1 MIFRHQMGQQALFDI
16 VKHNPTHIG
25 QVESVSGNSV
35 TIKMASSY
43 PSNMPIIDGTV
54 YRIGQIGSFL
64 KIPLGYA
71 NLYGLITQAGVLA
84 MPESLLLAY
93 QENPSIADGHRWLRM
108 ILVGEQV
115 GSSFERGVLQ
125 SPTSG
130 DQVHLVTNED
140 LRIVYGGYDA
150 KSSIVI
156 GNQSASEGLAAQLD
170 MDKLIS
176 RHSAILGATGS
187 GKSNAVSIVV
197 KAIAE
202 KPFPSARVLMIDPH
216 GEYAS
221 SLSGKCR
228 VFRVGANVEASE
240 QELCVPFWA
249 LPFKELMA
257 IFPGKLSDQNED
269 YIRAKVLELKR
280 ISALAIGNL
289 REEAITADSPIPFS
303 INQLWFD
310 LDNFERITFK
320 ADRTTPEELILQG
333 EPTTLRS
340 NQYPTAGLGSSA
352 PFLNN
357 KAKGILGF
365 LDGMRSRLLDQS
377 YNFLFRPNGYSPS
390 LIGASVND
398 LPQLFSTWFGHGYP
412 ISILDLSAIPSNIMQ
427 TISGCILKITY
438 DALYWGQNTLVGGK
452 KQPLLLVLDEAHAY
466 LKSGEDSISS
476 RTVQAISKE
485 GRKYGVGL
493 LLVTQRPSE
502 LDETVLSQC
511 GSIIALRMTNS
522 RDKGHVSSAMQDEL
536 REMAD
541 VLSSLRTGEAIIS
554 GEAVRIPSR
563 VKFFQADNAYK
574 SSDPIASKLWTNPR
588 PNAENYEVS
597 VRNWRNQSF
606 N

>member
-1 MIFRHQMGQQALFDI
+1 M
-16 VKHNPTHIG
+16 KHNPTHIG
-25 QVESVSGNSV
+25 QVESVSGNTV
-35 TIKMASSY
+35 TIKMESNY
-43 PSNMPIIDGTV
+43 PSNMPIVNGTV

-71 NLYGLITQAGVLA
+71 NLYGLVTQAGVLA
-84 MPESLLLAY
+84 MPESLLMAY
-93 QENPSIADGHRWLRM
+93 KEDPSIADGHRWLRM
-108 ILVGEQV
+108 VLVGEQV

-140 LRIVYGGYDA
+140 LRVVYGGYDA
-150 KSSIVI
+150 ESSIVI

-176 RHSAILGATGS
+176 RHCAILGATGS

-202 KPFPSARVLMIDPH
+202 KPFRSPRVLMIDPH

-221 SLSGKCR
+221 SLAGKCR
-228 VFRVGANVEASE
+228 VFRVGANVAGGEG
-240 QELCVPFWA
+240 ELCVPFWA

-257 IFPGKLSDQNED
+257 IFPGRLSDQNED
-269 YIRAKVLELKR
+269 YIRGKVLDLKR
-280 ISALAIGNL
+280 VSAAALGGL
-289 REEAITADSPIPFS
+289 RAEAITADSPIPFS

-310 LDNFERITFK
+310 LDNFERTTFK
-320 ADRTTPEELILQG
+320 ADRVTPETLIAAG
-333 EPTTLRS
+333 DPATLTS
-340 NQYPTAGLGSSA
+340 NQYPTAGLGMSA
-352 PFLNN
+352 PFVNT
-357 KAKGILGF
+357 KAKGIFGF

-377 YNFLFRPNGYSPS
+377 YNFLFRPIGYSPA
-390 LIGASVND
+390 LNGTTTND
-398 LPQLFSTWFGHGYP
+398 LPRLFSTWFGHGLP
-412 ISILDLSAIPSNIMQ
+412 LVILDLSAIPSEIMQ
-427 TISGCILKITY
+427 TISGCILKIIY

-452 KQPLLLVLDEAHAY
+452 KQPLLVVLDEAHAY
-466 LKSGEDSISS
+466 LKAGEDSISS
-476 RTVQAISKE
+476 RTVQAIAKE
-485 GRKYGVGL
+485 GRKYGVGM

-511 GSIIALRMTNS
+511 GSIVALRMTNT
-522 RDKGHVSSAMQDEL
+522 RDKGHVSAAMQDEL

-541 VLSSLRTGEAIIS
+541 VLSSLRTGEAIVS

-563 VKFFQADNAYK
+563 VKFFQADNAVK
-574 SSDPIASKLWTNPR
+574 SSDPIASKLWANAR
-588 PNAENYEVS
+588 PDVSEYETS
-597 VRNWRNQSF
+597 VRNWRNQTF

>member
-1 MIFRHQMGQQALFDI
+1 M
-16 VKHNPTHIG
+16 KHNPTHIG
-25 QVESVSGNSV
+25 HVESVSGNSV

-71 NLYGLITQAGVLA
+71 NLYGLVTQAGVIA
-84 MPESLLLAY
+84 MPDALLMAY
-93 QENPSIADGHRWLRM
+93 KENPSIVDGHRWLQM

-115 GSSFERGVLQ
+115 GSNFERGVLQ

-130 DQVHLVTNED
+130 DQVHLVTNDD
-140 LRIVYGGYDA
+140 LRIVYGGYNTQ
-150 KSSIVI
+150 SSIVI
-156 GNQSASEGLAAQLD
+156 GNQSASEGLEAQLD
-170 MDKLIS
+170 LDKLVS
-176 RHSAILGATGS
+176 RHCAILGSTGS
-187 GKSNAVSIVV
+187 GKSNAVSIVM

-202 KPFPSARVLMIDPH
+202 KPLPSARVLMIDPH

-221 SLSGKCR
+221 SLRGKCN
-228 VFRVGANVEASE
+228 VFRIGANAVDNEE
-240 QELCVPFWA
+240 ELCVPFWA
-249 LPFKELMA
+249 LPFKELIA

-269 YIRAKVLELKR
+269 YIRGKVLDLKR
-280 ISALAIGNL
+280 VSAIAIGGL
-289 REEAITADSPIPFS
+289 RAESITADSPIPFS
-303 INQLWFD
+303 IAQLWFD
-310 LDNFERITFK
+310 LDNFERTTFK
-320 ADRTTPEELILQG
+320 ADRITPEDLVTEG
-333 EPTTLRS
+333 DPATLTS
-340 NQYPTAGLGSSA
+340 NQYPIAGLGNSA
-352 PFLNN
+352 PFLNQ

-377 YNFLFRPNGYSPS
+377 YSFLFRPAGYAPDLNGLVP
-390 LIGASVND
+390 ND
-398 LPQLFSTWFGHGYP
+398 LPKLYSTWFGHGFP
-412 ISILDLSAIPSNIMQ
+412 ISILDLSAIPSEIMQ
-427 TISGCILKITY
+427 TIAGCILKITY
-438 DALYWGQNTLVGGK
+438 DALYWGQTTVVGGK
-452 KQPLLLVLDEAHAY
+452 LQPLLVVLDEAHAY
-466 LKSGEDSISS
+466 LKAGEESISS
-476 RTVQAISKE
+476 RTVQAIAKE

-522 RDKGHVSSAMQDEL
+522 RDKGHVVSAMQDEL

-541 VLSSLRTGEAIIS
+541 VLSGLRTGEAIVS

-563 VKFFQADNAYK
+563 IKFFQSNSSTK
-574 SSDPIASKLWTNPR
+574 SSDPIASKLWANPF
-588 PNAENYEVS
+588 PDVATYETS

>member
-1 MIFRHQMGQQALFDI
+1 M
-16 VKHNPTHIG
+16 KHNPTHIG

-35 TIKMASSY
+35 TIKMASNY
-43 PSNMPIIDGTV
+43 PSNMPIVDGTV

-93 QENPSIADGHRWLRM
+93 KDNPSIADGHRWLRM
-108 ILVGEQV
+108 ILVGEQI

-150 KSSIVI
+150 QSSIVI

-176 RHSAILGATGS
+176 RHCAILGATGS
-187 GKSNAVSIVV
+187 GKSNAVSILV
-197 KAIAE
+197 KAIAD

-221 SLSGKCR
+221 SLTGKCR
-228 VFRVGANVEASE
+228 VFRVGANAVAGEA
-240 QELCVPFWA
+240 ELCVPFWA

-269 YIRAKVLELKR
+269 YIRGKVLELKR
-280 ISALAIGNL
+280 LSAAAISGL

-320 ADRTTPEELILQG
+320 VDRITPEALIIQG
-333 EPTTLRS
+333 DPATLKS

-377 YNFLFRPNGYSPS
+377 YNFLFRPEGYAPS
-390 LIGASVND
+390 LQGKTPND
-398 LPQLFSTWFGHGYP
+398 LPHLFSIWFGHGSP
-412 ISILDLSAIPSNIMQ
+412 VSILDLSAIPAEIMQ
-427 TISGCILKITY
+427 AISGCILKIAF
-438 DALYWGQNTLVGGK
+438 DALYWGQSTLVGGK
-452 KQPLLLVLDEAHAY
+452 RQPLLVVLDEAHAY
-466 LKSGEDSISS
+466 LKAGEDSISS
-476 RTVQAISKE
+476 RTVQAIAKE

-493 LLVTQRPSE
+493 LLITQRPSE

-511 GSIIALRMTNS
+511 GSIIALRMTNT
-522 RDKGHVSSAMQDEL
+522 RDKGHVSAAMQDEL
-536 REMAD
+536 REMAE
-541 VLSSLRTGEAIIS
+541 VLSSLRTGEAIVS

-563 VKFFQADNAYK
+563 VKFFQADSAVK
-574 SSDPIASKLWTNPR
+574 SSDPIASKLWANPR
-588 PNAENYEVS
+588 PNVAEYEIS

-606 N
+606 H

>member
-1 MIFRHQMGQQALFDI
+1 M
-16 VKHNPTHIG
+16 KHNPTQIG

-71 NLYGLITQAGVLA
+71 NLYGLVTQAGVMA
-84 MPESLLLAY
+84 MPDALLMAY
-93 QENPSIADGHRWLRM
+93 KENPSIVDGHRWLQM

-115 GSSFERGVLQ
+115 GSNFERGVLQ

-130 DQVHLVTNED
+130 DQVHLVTNDD
-140 LRIVYGGYDA
+140 LRIVYGGYNTQ
-150 KSSIVI
+150 SSIVV
-156 GNQSASEGLAAQLD
+156 GNQSASEGLEAQLD
-170 MDKLIS
+170 LDKLVS
-176 RHSAILGATGS
+176 RHCAILGSTGS
-187 GKSNAVSIVV
+187 GKSNAVSIVM

-202 KPFPSARVLMIDPH
+202 KPLPSARVLMIDPH

-221 SLSGKCR
+221 SLRGKCQ
-228 VFRVGANVEASE
+228 VFRVGASAADGEK
-240 QELCVPFWA
+240 ELCVPFWA
-249 LPFKELMA
+249 LPFRELMA

-269 YIRAKVLELKR
+269 YIRGKVLSLKR
-280 ISALAIGNL
+280 ASAIGIGGL
-289 REEAITADSPIPFS
+289 RAESITADSPIPFS
-303 INQLWFD
+303 IAQLWFD

-320 ADRTTPEELILQG
+320 VDRITPE
-333 EPTTLRS
+333 TLEIVGNSATLTS
-340 NQYPTAGLGSSA
+340 NQYPIAGLGNAA
-352 PFLNN
+352 PFLNQ

-365 LDGMRSRLLDQS
+365 LDGMRSRILDQS
-377 YNFLFRPNGYSPS
+377 YSFLFRPIGYAPDSSGLVP
-390 LIGASVND
+390 ND
-398 LPQLFSTWFGHGYP
+398 LPLLYATWFGHGFP
-412 ISILDLSAIPSNIMQ
+412 ISILDLSAIPSEVMQ
-427 TISGCILKITY
+427 TIAGCILKITY
-438 DALYWGQNTLVGGK
+438 DALFWGQKTTVGGK
-452 KQPLLLVLDEAHAY
+452 LQPLLVVLDEAHTY
-466 LKSGEDSISS
+466 LKAGDESISS
-476 RTVQAISKE
+476 RTVQAIAKE

-522 RDKGHVSSAMQDEL
+522 RDKGHVVSAMQDEL

-541 VLSSLRTGEAIIS
+541 VLSGLRTGEAIVS

-563 VKFFQADNAYK
+563 IKFFQSNSSTK
-574 SSDPIASKLWTNPR
+574 SSDPVASKLWANPC
-588 PNAENYEVS
+588 PDVSTYETS

>member
-1 MIFRHQMGQQALFDI
+1 M
-16 VKHNPTHIG
+16 KHNPTHIG
-25 QVESVSGNSV
+25 EVESVSGNTV

-43 PSNMPIIDGTV
+43 PSNMPIVDGTV

-71 NLYGLITQAGVLA
+71 NLYGLITQAGMLA
-84 MPESLLLAY
+84 MPEPLLIAY
-93 QENPSIADGHRWLRM
+93 KENPSIVDGHRWLRM
-108 ILVGEQV
+108 ILVGEQI
-115 GSSFERGVLQ
+115 GASFERGVLQ

-150 KSSIVI
+150 QSSIVI
-156 GNQSASEGLAAQLD
+156 GNQSASEGLSAQLD

-176 RHSAILGATGS
+176 RHCAIIGSTGS

-197 KAIAE
+197 NAIAE
-202 KPFPSARVLMIDPH
+202 KPLPSNRILMIDPH

-228 VFRVGANVEASE
+228 VFRVEANAKLGEG
-240 QELCVPFWA
+240 ELCVPFWA

-269 YIRAKVLELKR
+269 YIRSRVLELKR
-280 ISALAIGNL
+280 VSATAIGDL

-303 INQLWFD
+303 INQLWFE
-310 LDNFERITFK
+310 LDNFERTTLK
-320 ADRTTPEELILQG
+320 ADRITPEELIVQG
-333 EPTTLRS
+333 DAETLRS
-340 NQYPTAGLGSSA
+340 NQYPPAGLGSSA
-352 PFLNN
+352 PFLNT

-365 LDGMRSRLLDQS
+365 LDGMRSRLLDQR
-377 YNFLFRPNGYSPS
+377 YNFLFRPSGYSPDIS
-390 LIGASVND
+390 GMTAND
-398 LPQLFSTWFGHGYP
+398 LPQLFSTWFSHGTP
-412 ISILDLSAIPSNIMQ
+412 ISILDLSTIPSNIMQ
-427 TISGCILKITY
+427 TIAGCILKITY

-452 KQPLLLVLDEAHAY
+452 KQPLLVVLDEAHAY

-476 RTVQAISKE
+476 RTVQVIAKE
-485 GRKYGVGL
+485 GRKYGVGM

-511 GSIIALRMTNS
+511 GSIIALRMTNT

-541 VLSSLRTGEAIIS
+541 VLSSLRTGEAIVS

-563 VKFFQADNAYK
+563 IKFFQADNAVK
-574 SSDPIASKLWTNPR
+574 SSDPIASKLWTNAR
-588 PNAENYEVS
+588 PNEEEYKIS
-597 VRNWRNQSF
+597 VRNWRNQTF

>member
-1 MIFRHQMGQQALFDI
+1 M
-16 VKHNPTHIG
+16 KHNPTHIG

-35 TIKMASSY
+35 TIKMASNY
-43 PSNMPIIDGTV
+43 PSNMPIVGGTV

-71 NLYGLITQAGVLA
+71 NLYGIITQAGVLA
-84 MPESLLLAY
+84 MPESLLMAY
-93 QENPSIADGHRWLRM
+93 KENPSIADGHRWLRM
-108 ILVGEQV
+108 ILVGEQI

-140 LRIVYGGYDA
+140 LRIVYGGYNA
-150 KSSIVI
+150 QSSIII
-156 GNQSASEGLAAQLD
+156 GNQSASEGLTAQLD
-170 MDKLIS
+170 MDRLIS
-176 RHSAILGATGS
+176 RHCAILGATGS

-221 SLSGKCR
+221 SLAGKCR
-228 VFRVGANVEASE
+228 VFRVGANAAGDEN
-240 QELCVPFWA
+240 ELCVPFWA

-269 YIRAKVLELKR
+269 YIRGKVLEMKR
-280 ISALAIGNL
+280 AWAADIEGL
-289 REEAITADSPIPFS
+289 REQAITADSPIPFS
-303 INQLWFD
+303 IKQLWFD
-310 LDNFERITFK
+310 LDNFERMTFHK
-320 ADRTTPEELILQG
+320 DRETLMDLTEAGAPETLKSNLYPAAAPGGG
-333 EPTTLRS
+333 E
-340 NQYPTAGLGSSA
+340 

-365 LDGMRSRLLDQS
+365 LDGMRSRLLDQR
-377 YNFLFRPNGYSPS
+377 YQFLFDPEGYSPDLEGQAPS
-390 LIGASVND
+390 D
-398 LPQLFSTWFGHGYP
+398 LPSLFATWFGHGFP
-412 ISILDLSAIPSNIMQ
+412 ISILDLSAIPSDIMQ
-427 TISGCILKITY
+427 AISGSILKIVY
-438 DALYWGQNTLVGGK
+438 DALYWGQTTLVGGK
-452 KQPLLLVLDEAHAY
+452 QQPLFVVLDEAHTY

-476 RTVQAISKE
+476 RTVQAIAKE
-485 GRKYGVGL
+485 GRKYGVGMM
-493 LLVTQRPSE
+493 LVTQRPSE

-511 GSIIALRMTNS
+511 GSIIALRMTNT

-563 VKFFQADNAYK
+563 VKFFQADNAVN
-574 SSDPIASKLWTNPR
+574 SSDPIASKLWANPQ
-588 PNAENYEVS
+588 PDVAVYETS

>member
-1 MIFRHQMGQQALFDI
+1 M
-16 VKHNPTHIG
+16 KHNPTHIG
-25 QVESVSGNSV
+25 EVESVSGNSV
-35 TIKMASSY
+35 TIKMASNY
-43 PSNMPIIDGTV
+43 PSNMPIVDGTV

-84 MPESLLLAY
+84 MPESLLIAY
-93 QENPSIADGHRWLRM
+93 KENPSIVDGHRWLRM

-150 KSSIVI
+150 QSSIVI

-170 MDKLIS
+170 LDKLLS
-176 RHSAILGATGS
+176 RHCAILGATGS
-187 GKSNAVSIVV
+187 GKSNAVSILV

-202 KPFPSARVLMIDPH
+202 KPFQSARILMIDPH

-221 SLSGKCR
+221 ALDGQCR
-228 VFRVGANVEASE
+228 VFKVGANVADGEY
-240 QELCVPFWA
+240 ELCVPYWA
-249 LPFKELMA
+249 LPFQELMS

-269 YIRAKVLELKR
+269 YIRGKILDQKR
-280 ISALAIGNL
+280 LSAATIGGL

-303 INQLWFD
+303 ISNLWFE
-310 LDNFERITFK
+310 LDNFERITLK
-320 ADRTTPEELILQG
+320 ADRTTPENLITVG
-333 EPTTLRS
+333 DASTLKS

-352 PFLNN
+352 PFLNT

-377 YNFLFRPNGYSPS
+377 YNFLFRPAGYTPD
-390 LIGASVND
+390 LNCATAKD
-398 LPQLFSTWFGHGYP
+398 LPSLFSTWFSHGKP
-412 ISILDLSAIPSNIMQ
+412 ISILDLSAVPSAIMQ
-427 TISGCILKITY
+427 AISGCILKITY

-452 KQPLLLVLDEAHAY
+452 KQPMLVVLDEAHTY
-466 LKSGEDSISS
+466 LKAGENSISS
-476 RTVQAISKE
+476 RTVQAIAKE
-485 GRKYGVGL
+485 GRKYGVGM

-511 GSIIALRMTNS
+511 GSIIALRMTNT
-522 RDKGHVSSAMQDEL
+522 RDKAHVSSAMQDEL
-536 REMAD
+536 REMTD
-541 VLSSLRTGEAIIS
+541 VLSSLRTGEAIVS

-563 VKFFQADNAYK
+563 IKFFQANNTTKGA
-574 SSDPIASKLWTNPR
+574 DPIATTLWTNPR
-588 PNAENYEVS
+588 PDMAEYETCIK
-597 VRNWRNQSF
+597 NWRNQTF
-606 N
+606 K

>member
-1 MIFRHQMGQQALFDI
+1 M
-16 VKHNPTHIG
+16 KHNPTHIG
-25 QVESVSGNSV
+25 EVESVSGNSV
-35 TIKMASSY
+35 TIKMASNY
-43 PSNMPIIDGTV
+43 PSNMPIVNGTV

-71 NLYGLITQAGVLA
+71 NLYGLITQAGALA
-84 MPESLLLAY
+84 MPESMLIAY
-93 QENPSIADGHRWLRM
+93 KENPSIVDGHRWLRM

-140 LRIVYGGYDA
+140 LSIVYGGYNA
-150 KSSIVI
+150 FSSIVI

-176 RHSAILGATGS
+176 RHGAILGSTGS

-228 VFRVGANVEASE
+228 VFRVGANLADGEE
-240 QELCVPFWA
+240 ELCVPFWA
-249 LPFKELMA
+249 LPFKELMS

-269 YIRAKVLELKR
+269 YIRGKVLELKR
-280 ISALAIGNL
+280 VSAAAIGGL
-289 REEAITADSPIPFS
+289 RDEAITADSPIPFS

-310 LDNFERITFK
+310 LDNFERMTLV
-320 ADRTTPEELILQG
+320 ADRITPAALIAAG
-333 EPTTLRS
+333 DPAAIRA
-340 NQYPTAGLGSSA
+340 NQYPIAGLGASP
-352 PFLNN
+352 PFLNP

-365 LDGMRSRLLDQS
+365 LDGMRSRLLDQR
-377 YNFLFRPNGYSPS
+377 YNFLFRPTGYSPALDGS
-390 LIGASVND
+390 TAND

-412 ISILDLSAIPSNIMQ
+412 VSILDLSAIPSNIMQ
-427 TISGCILKITY
+427 AISGCILKITY

-452 KQPLLLVLDEAHAY
+452 KQPLFIVLDEAHTY
-466 LKSGEDSISS
+466 LKAGEDSISS
-476 RTVQAISKE
+476 RTVQVIAKE
-485 GRKYGVGL
+485 GRKYGVGM

-511 GSIIALRMTNS
+511 GSIIALRMTNA
-522 RDKGHVSSAMQDEL
+522 RDKGHVSAAMQDEL

-563 VKFFQADNAYK
+563 VKFFQAINATK
-574 SSDPIASKLWTNPR
+574 SSDPIASKLWENAS
-588 PNAENYEVS
+588 PNMAEYETS
-597 VRNWRNQSF
+597 IRNWRNQTF
-606 N
+606 T

>member
-1 MIFRHQMGQQALFDI
+1 M
-16 VKHNPTHIG
+16 KHNPTHIG

-71 NLYGLITQAGVLA
+71 NLYGLVTQAGVMA
-84 MPESLLLAY
+84 MPDALLMAY
-93 QENPSIADGHRWLRM
+93 KENPSIVDGHRWLQM

-130 DQVHLVTNED
+130 DQVHLVTNDD
-140 LRIVYGGYDA
+140 LRIVYGGYETR
-150 KSSIVI
+150 SSIVI
-156 GNQSASEGLAAQLD
+156 GNQSASEGLEAQLD
-170 MDKLIS
+170 LDKLVS
-176 RHSAILGATGS
+176 RHCAILGSTGS
-187 GKSNAVSIVV
+187 GKSNAVSIVI

-202 KPFPSARVLMIDPH
+202 KPLPSARVLMIDPH

-221 SLSGKCR
+221 SLRDKCR
-228 VFRVGANVEASE
+228 VFRVGAIAAENEE
-240 QELCVPFWA
+240 ELCVPFWA

-269 YIRAKVLELKR
+269 YIRGKVLSLKR
-280 ISALAIGNL
+280 VSAIGIGGL
-289 REEAITADSPIPFS
+289 RAESITADSPVPFS
-303 INQLWFD
+303 ITQLWFD

-320 ADRTTPEELILQG
+320 TDRISPE
-333 EPTTLRS
+333 TLVTIGDPSTLTS
-340 NQYPTAGLGSSA
+340 NQYPVAGLGASA
-352 PFLNN
+352 PFLNQ

-377 YNFLFRPNGYSPS
+377 YSFLFSPTGYAPDLNGVVP
-390 LIGASVND
+390 ND
-398 LPQLFSTWFGHGYP
+398 LPRLYSTWFGHGFP
-412 ISILDLSAIPSNIMQ
+412 VSILDLSAIPSEIMQ
-427 TISGCILKITY
+427 TIAGCILKITY
-438 DALYWGQNTLVGGK
+438 DALYWGQTTLVGGK
-452 KQPLLLVLDEAHAY
+452 LQPLLVVLDEAHTY
-466 LKSGEDSISS
+466 LKAGEESISS
-476 RTVQAISKE
+476 RTVQSIAKE

-522 RDKGHVSSAMQDEL
+522 RDKGHVVSAMQDEL

-541 VLSSLRTGEAIIS
+541 VLSGLRTGEAIVS

-563 VKFFQADNAYK
+563 IKFFQSNSSAK
-574 SSDPIASKLWTNPR
+574 SSDPVASKLWANPC
-588 PNAENYEVS
+588 PDVATYETS

>member
-1 MIFRHQMGQQALFDI
+1 M
-16 VKHNPTHIG
+16 KHNPTHIG

-71 NLYGLITQAGVLA
+71 NLYGLVTQAGVMA
-84 MPESLLLAY
+84 MPDALLMAY
-93 QENPSIADGHRWLRM
+93 KENPSIVDGHRWLQM

-115 GSSFERGVLQ
+115 GSNFERGVLQ

-130 DQVHLVTNED
+130 DQVHLVTNDD
-140 LRIVYGGYDA
+140 LRIVYGGYNTQ
-150 KSSIVI
+150 SSIVV
-156 GNQSASEGLAAQLD
+156 GNQSASEGLEAQLD
-170 MDKLIS
+170 LDKLVS
-176 RHSAILGATGS
+176 RHCAILGSTGS
-187 GKSNAVSIVV
+187 GKSNAVSIVM

-202 KPFPSARVLMIDPH
+202 KPLPSARVLMIDPH

-221 SLSGKCR
+221 SLRGKCQ
-228 VFRVGANVEASE
+228 VFRVGASAADGEK
-240 QELCVPFWA
+240 ELCVPFWA
-249 LPFKELMA
+249 LPFRELMA

-269 YIRAKVLELKR
+269 YIRGKVLSLKR
-280 ISALAIGNL
+280 ASAIGIGGL
-289 REEAITADSPIPFS
+289 RAESITADSPIPFS
-303 INQLWFD
+303 IAQLWFD

-320 ADRTTPEELILQG
+320 VDRITPE
-333 EPTTLRS
+333 TLVIAGNPATLTS
-340 NQYPTAGLGSSA
+340 NQYPIAGLGAAA
-352 PFLNN
+352 PFLNQ

-365 LDGMRSRLLDQS
+365 LDGMRSRILDQS
-377 YNFLFRPNGYSPS
+377 YSFLFRPIGYAPD
-390 LIGASVND
+390 LTGLVPND
-398 LPQLFSTWFGHGYP
+398 LPLLYATWFGHGFP
-412 ISILDLSAIPSNIMQ
+412 ISILDLSAIPSEVMQ
-427 TISGCILKITY
+427 TIAGCILKITY
-438 DALYWGQNTLVGGK
+438 DALYWGQTTVVGGK
-452 KQPLLLVLDEAHAY
+452 LQPLLVVLDEAHTY
-466 LKSGEDSISS
+466 LKAGEESISS
-476 RTVQAISKE
+476 RTVQAIAKE

-522 RDKGHVSSAMQDEL
+522 RDKGHVVSAMQDEL

-541 VLSSLRTGEAIIS
+541 VLSGLRTGEAIVS

-563 VKFFQADNAYK
+563 IKFFQSNSSTK
-574 SSDPIASKLWTNPR
+574 SSDPVASKLWANPC
-588 PNAENYEVS
+588 PDVATYETS

>member
-1 MIFRHQMGQQALFDI
+1 M
-16 VKHNPTHIG
+16 KHNPTHIG

-35 TIKMASSY
+35 TIKMASNY
-43 PSNMPIIDGTV
+43 PSNMPIVDGTV

-84 MPESLLLAY
+84 MPESLLMAY
-93 QENPSIADGHRWLRM
+93 KDNPSIADGHRWLRM
-108 ILVGEQV
+108 ILVGEQI

-140 LRIVYGGYDA
+140 LRIVYGGYKA
-150 KSSIVI
+150 QSAIVI

-176 RHSAILGATGS
+176 RHCAILGATGS

-202 KPFPSARVLMIDPH
+202 KPFPSARILMIDPH

-228 VFRVGANVEASE
+228 VFRVGATSGED
-240 QELCVPFWA
+240 ELCVPFWA

-269 YIRAKVLELKR
+269 YIRGKVLERKR
-280 ISALAIGNL
+280 AWAAGIEGL

-303 INQLWFD
+303 IKQLWFD
-310 LDNFERITFK
+310 LDNFERMTFRK
-320 ADRTTPEELILQG
+320 DRETLMPVTEEGDPETLKSKLYPPAAPGGG
-333 EPTTLRS
+333 E
-340 NQYPTAGLGSSA
+340 

-365 LDGMRSRLLDQS
+365 LDGMRSRLLDQR
-377 YNFLFRPNGYSPS
+377 YQFLFEPEGYCPDLAGQTPS
-390 LIGASVND
+390 DLAS
-398 LPQLFSTWFGHGYP
+398 LFATWFGHGFP
-412 ISILDLSAIPSNIMQ
+412 ISILDLSAIPSDIMQ
-427 TISGCILKITY
+427 AISGSILKIIY
-438 DALYWGQNTLVGGK
+438 DALFWGQATLIGGK
-452 KQPLLLVLDEAHAY
+452 QQPLFVVLDEAHAY
-466 LKSGEDSISS
+466 LKAGEDSISS
-476 RTVQAISKE
+476 RTVQAIAKE
-485 GRKYGVGL
+485 GRKYGVGM

-511 GSIIALRMTNS
+511 GSIIALRMTNT

-541 VLSSLRTGEAIIS
+541 VLSSLRTGEAIVS

-563 VKFFQADNAYK
+563 VKFFQADNAVK
-574 SSDPIASKLWTNPR
+574 SSDPIASKLWANAR
-588 PNAENYEVS
+588 PDVAVYEIS

>member
-1 MIFRHQMGQQALFDI
+1 M
-16 VKHNPTHIG
+16 KHNPTNIG

-35 TIKMASSY
+35 TIKMATNY
-43 PSNMPIIDGTV
+43 PSNMPIVNGTV

-84 MPESLLLAY
+84 MPDSLLVAY
-93 QENPSIADGHRWLRM
+93 KENPSIADGHRWLRM
-108 ILVGEQV
+108 ILVGEQI

-140 LRIVYGGYDA
+140 LRIVYGGYNTQ
-150 KSSIVI
+150 SSIVI

-176 RHSAILGATGS
+176 RHCAILGATGS

-197 KAIAE
+197 KSIAE

-221 SLSGKCR
+221 SLAGKCR
-228 VFRVGANVEASE
+228 VFRVGANSAIGE

-249 LPFKELMA
+249 LPFKELLA
-257 IFPGKLSDQNED
+257 IFPGRLSDQNED
-269 YIRAKVLELKR
+269 YIRAKVLDLKR
-280 ISALAIGNL
+280 VSGAAIGGL
-289 REEAITADSPIPFS
+289 RAEAITADSPIPFS
-303 INQLWFD
+303 VNQLWFD

-320 ADRTTPEELILQG
+320 ADRIVLEDLIAVG
-333 EPTTLRS
+333 DAETLTS
-340 NQYPTAGLGSSA
+340 NQYPIAGLGTSA

-377 YNFLFRPNGYSPS
+377 YNFLFRPIDYSPN
-390 LIGASVND
+390 LIGATPKD
-398 LPQLFSTWFGHGYP
+398 LPNLFSTWFGHGLP
-412 ISILDLSAIPSNIMQ
+412 VSILDLSAIPSEIMQ
-427 TISGCILKITY
+427 TISGCILKIVY

-452 KQPLLLVLDEAHAY
+452 QQPLLVVLDEAHAY
-466 LKSGEDSISS
+466 LKAGEDSISS
-476 RTVQAISKE
+476 RTVQAIAKE
-485 GRKYGVGL
+485 GRKYGVGM

-536 REMAD
+536 REMTD
-541 VLSSLRTGEAIIS
+541 VLSSLRTGEAIVS

-563 VKFFQADNAYK
+563 VKFFQADNTVK
-574 SSDPIASKLWTNPR
+574 SSDPIASKLWANGR
-588 PNAENYEVS
+588 PDSTVYDTS

>member
-1 MIFRHQMGQQALFDI
+1 M
-16 VKHNPTHIG
+16 KHNPTHIG

-35 TIKMASSY
+35 TIKMASNY
-43 PSNMPIIDGTV
+43 PSNMPIVDGTV

-84 MPESLLLAY
+84 MPDSLLLAY
-93 QENPSIADGHRWLRM
+93 KENPSVVDGHRWLRI
-108 ILVGEQV
+108 ILVGEQI
-115 GSSFERGVLQ
+115 GLSFERGVLQ

-140 LRIVYGGYDA
+140 LRIVYGGYEDQ
-150 KSSIVI
+150 SSIVI
-156 GNQSASEGLAAQLD
+156 GNQSASEGLAAKLD
-170 MDKLIS
+170 LDKLIS
-176 RHSAILGATGS
+176 RHCAILGATGS

-197 KAIAE
+197 KAIAD

-221 SLSGKCR
+221 SLAGKCR
-228 VFRVGANVEASE
+228 VFRVGTSPAWEG

-249 LPFKELMA
+249 LPFKELMG

-269 YIRAKVLELKR
+269 YIREKVLELKR
-280 ISALAIGNL
+280 ISASAIGGL

-303 INQLWFD
+303 IHKLWFD
-310 LDNFERITFK
+310 LDNFERITLK
-320 ADRTTPEELILQG
+320 TDRTTPEALILQG
-333 EPTTLRS
+333 DANTLKS

-352 PFLNN
+352 PFLNM

-365 LDGMRSRLLDQS
+365 LDGMRSRLLDQK
-377 YNFLFRPNGYSPS
+377 YNFLFRPNGYSPN
-390 LIGASVND
+390 LEGKTPND
-398 LPQLFSTWFGHGYP
+398 LPRLFSTWFGHGSP
-412 ISILDLSAIPSNIMQ
+412 ISILDLSAIPGEITQ
-427 TISGCILKITY
+427 AISGCILKIAY

-452 KQPLLLVLDEAHAY
+452 KQPLLIVLDEAHAY
-466 LKSGEDSISS
+466 LKAGEDSISS
-476 RTVQAISKE
+476 RTVQVIAKE
-485 GRKYGVGL
+485 GRKYGVGM

-511 GSIIALRMTNS
+511 GSIIALRMTNT

-536 REMAD
+536 REMAE
-541 VLSSLRTGEAIIS
+541 VLSSLRTGEAIVS

-563 VKFFQADNAYK
+563 VKFFQAEKAIN
-574 SSDPIASKLWTNPR
+574 SSDPVPSKLWANPR
-588 PNAENYEVS
+588 PDESEYENS

>member
-1 MIFRHQMGQQALFDI
+1 M
-16 VKHNPTHIG
+16 KHNPTHIG

-35 TIKMASSY
+35 TIKMASNY
-43 PSNMPIIDGTV
+43 PSNMPIVDGTV

-84 MPESLLLAY
+84 MPESLLIAY
-93 QENPSIADGHRWLRM
+93 KDNPSIADGHRWLRM
-108 ILVGEQV
+108 ILVGEQI

-130 DQVHLVTNED
+130 DQVHLVTNDD
-140 LRIVYGGYDA
+140 LRIVYGGYNA
-150 KSSIVI
+150 QSSIVI

-176 RHSAILGATGS
+176 RHCAILGATGS

-221 SLSGKCR
+221 SLAGKCR
-228 VFRVGANVEASE
+228 VFRVGANAADGED
-240 QELCVPFWA
+240 ELCVPFWA

-257 IFPGKLSDQNED
+257 IFPGRLSDQNED
-269 YIRAKVLELKR
+269 YIRAKVLDLKR
-280 ISALAIGNL
+280 VSATAIGGL
-289 REEAITADSPIPFS
+289 RSEAITADSPIPFS

-310 LDNFERITFK
+310 LDNFERITFR
-320 ADRTTPEELILQG
+320 ADRTTPESLISTG
-333 EPTTLRS
+333 DAATLVS

-377 YNFLFRPNGYSPS
+377 YNFLFRPTGYLPTLNGATP
-390 LIGASVND
+390 ND
-398 LPQLFSTWFGHGYP
+398 LPRLFSTWFGHGFP
-412 ISILDLSAIPSNIMQ
+412 VSILDLSAIPSEIMQ
-427 TISGCILKITY
+427 TISGCILKIIY

-452 KQPLLLVLDEAHAY
+452 QQPLFVVLDEAHAY
-466 LKSGEDSISS
+466 LKAGEDSISS
-476 RTVQAISKE
+476 RTVQAIAKE
-485 GRKYGVGL
+485 GRKYGVGM

-541 VLSSLRTGEAIIS
+541 VLSSLRTGEAIVS

-563 VKFFQADNAYK
+563 VKFFQADNAVK
-574 SSDPIASKLWTNPR
+574 SSDPIASKLWANAR
-588 PNAENYEVS
+588 PDAVVYETS

>member
-1 MIFRHQMGQQALFDI
+1 M
-16 VKHNPTHIG
+16 KHNPTHIG
-25 QVESVSGNSV
+25 EVESVSGNSV
-35 TIKMASSY
+35 TIKMASNY
-43 PSNMPIIDGTV
+43 PSNMPIVNGTV

-71 NLYGLITQAGVLA
+71 NLYGIITQAGALA
-84 MPESLLLAY
+84 MPDALLAAY
-93 QENPSIADGHRWLRM
+93 KENPSIVDGHRWVRM
-108 ILVGEQV
+108 ILIGEQV

-140 LRIVYGGYDA
+140 LRIVYGGYNA
-150 KSSIVI
+150 KSSITI
-156 GNQSASEGLAAQLD
+156 GTQSAAEGLAAQLD

-176 RHSAILGATGS
+176 RHCAILGATGS

-221 SLSGKCR
+221 SLAGKCR
-228 VFRVGANVEASE
+228 VFRVGANTENNE
-240 QELCVPFWA
+240 GELCVPFWA

-269 YIRAKVLELKR
+269 YIRGKVLDLKR
-280 ISALAIGNL
+280 TWAAGIAGL

-303 INQLWFD
+303 IKQLWFD
-310 LDNFERITFK
+310 LDNFERMTYQK
-320 ADRTTPEELILQG
+320 DRETLTVRTEEGDPESLKSNIYPPAASGGG
-333 EPTTLRS
+333 E
-340 NQYPTAGLGSSA
+340 

-357 KAKGILGF
+357 KAKGILGY
-365 LDGMRSRLLDQS
+365 LDGMRSRLLDQR
-377 YNFLFRPNGYSPS
+377 YRFLFAPEGYSPDLGGQAPS
-390 LIGASVND
+390 D
-398 LPQLFSTWFGHGYP
+398 LPTLFDAWFGHGFQ
-412 ISILDLSAIPSNIMQ
+412 ISILDLSAIPSDIMQ
-427 TISGCILKITY
+427 AISGSILKITY

-452 KQPLLLVLDEAHAY
+452 QQPLLVVLDEAHAY
-466 LKSGEDSISS
+466 LKAGVDSISS
-476 RTVQAISKE
+476 RTVQAIAKE
-485 GRKYGVGL
+485 GRKYGVGM

-511 GSIIALRMTNS
+511 GSMIALRMTNT

-536 REMAD
+536 REMTD
-541 VLSSLRTGEAIIS
+541 VLSSLRTGEAIVS

-563 VKFFQADNAYK
+563 VKFFQANNAAK
-574 SSDPIASKLWTNPR
+574 SSDPIASKLWTNACPDV
-588 PNAENYEVS
+588 AAYEICI
-597 VRNWRNQSF
+597 RNWRNQSF

>member
-1 MIFRHQMGQQALFDI
+1 M
-16 VKHNPTHIG
+16 KHNPTHIG

-35 TIKMASSY
+35 SIKLMGNY

-71 NLYGLITQAGVLA
+71 NLYGLVTQAGVLA
-84 MPESLLLAY
+84 MPESLLIAY
-93 QENPSIADGHRWLRM
+93 KDNPSIVDGHRWLRM

-140 LRIVYGGYDA
+140 LRIVYGGYNA
-150 KSSIVI
+150 ESSIVI

-176 RHSAILGATGS
+176 RHCTILGATGS
-187 GKSNAVSIVV
+187 GKSNAVSVIV

-202 KPFPSARVLMIDPH
+202 KSFPSARVLMIDPH

-221 SLSGKCR
+221 SLSGKCC
-228 VFRVGANVEASE
+228 VFRVGANAATVEKEPNAATGE
-240 QELCVPFWA
+240 KELCVPFWA

-269 YIRAKVLELKR
+269 YIRGKVLDLKR
-280 ISALAIGNL
+280 GSAAFFVYL
-289 REEAITADSPIPFS
+289 RQEAITADSPIPFS
-303 INQLWFD
+303 INKLWFD
-310 LDNFERITFK
+310 LDNFERITFT
-320 ADRTTPEELILQG
+320 ADRTTPETWIVVG
-333 EPTTLRS
+333 DPDTLTS
-340 NQYPTAGLGSSA
+340 NQYPIAGLGNSA
-352 PFLNN
+352 PFLNQ

-365 LDGMRSRLLDQS
+365 LDGMRSRLLDQR
-377 YNFLFRPNGYSPS
+377 YNFLFRPIGYSPNLDGTTS
-390 LIGASVND
+390 ND
-398 LPQLFSTWFGHGYP
+398 LPHLFSKWFGHKTP
-412 ISILDLSAIPSNIMQ
+412 VSILDLSAIPSNIMQ
-427 TISGCILKITY
+427 VISGCILKIIY
-438 DALYWGQNTLVGGK
+438 DALYWGQNTPVGGK
-452 KQPLLLVLDEAHAY
+452 KQPLLVVLDEAHAY
-466 LKSGEDSISS
+466 LKAGEDSISS
-476 RTVQAISKE
+476 RTVQAIAKE
-485 GRKYGVGL
+485 GRKYGVGM

-511 GSIIALRMTNS
+511 GSIIALRMTNA

-541 VLSSLRTGEAIIS
+541 VLSSLRTGEAIVS

-563 VKFFQADNAYK
+563 VKFFQANNAEK
-574 SSDPIASKLWTNPR
+574 SSDPIASKLW
-588 PNAENYEVS
+588 AEALPDVAQYEIS
-597 VRNWRNQSF
+597 VRNWRNQTF

>member
-1 MIFRHQMGQQALFDI
+1 M
-16 VKHNPTHIG
+16 KHNPTHIG

-35 TIKMASSY
+35 TIKMASNY
-43 PSNMPIIDGTV
+43 PSNMPIVDGTV

-84 MPESLLLAY
+84 MPDSLLLAY
-93 QENPSIADGHRWLRM
+93 QENPSIVDGHRWLRM
-108 ILVGEQV
+108 ILVGEQI

-150 KSSIVI
+150 QSSIVI

-176 RHSAILGATGS
+176 RHCAILGATGS

-202 KPFPSARVLMIDPH
+202 KLFPSARVLMIDPH

-221 SLSGKCR
+221 SLVGRCR
-228 VFRVGANVEASE
+228 VFRVGANTAADE

-269 YIRAKVLELKR
+269 YIRGKVLELKR
-280 ISALAIGNL
+280 LSAGAMGNL

-303 INQLWFD
+303 LSQLWFD

-320 ADRTTPEELILQG
+320 ADRITPEDLVSNG
-333 EPTTLRS
+333 DPVTLKP
-340 NQYPTAGLGSSA
+340 NQYPIAGLGNSA

-365 LDGMRSRLLDQS
+365 LDGMRSRLLDQRYS
-377 YNFLFRPNGYSPS
+377 FLFRPNGYTPS
-390 LIGASVND
+390 LEGEIAND
-398 LPQLFSTWFGHGYP
+398 LPRLFSTWFGHGFP
-412 ISILDLSAIPSNIMQ
+412 ISILDLSAIPAEIMQ
-427 TISGCILKITY
+427 AISGCILKITY
-438 DALYWGQNTLVGGK
+438 DALYWGQSTLVGGK
-452 KQPLLLVLDEAHAY
+452 KQPLLVVLDEAHAY
-466 LKSGEDSISS
+466 LKAGEDSISS
-476 RTVQAISKE
+476 RTVQGIAKE
-485 GRKYGVGL
+485 GRKYGVGM

-511 GSIIALRMTNS
+511 GSIIALRMTNI
-522 RDKGHVSSAMQDEL
+522 RDKGHVSSSMQDEL

-563 VKFFQADNAYK
+563 VKFFQTDNAIK
-574 SSDPIASKLWTNPR
+574 SSDPIASKLWANPR
-588 PNAENYEVS
+588 PDAVEYEIS

>member
-1 MIFRHQMGQQALFDI
+1 M
-16 VKHNPTHIG
+16 KHNPTHIG
-25 QVESVSGNSV
+25 EVESVSGNSV
-35 TIKMASSY
+35 TIKMASNY
-43 PSNMPIIDGTV
+43 PSNMPIVDGTV

-84 MPESLLLAY
+84 MPESLLIAY
-93 QENPSIADGHRWLRM
+93 KENPSIVDGHRWLRM

-140 LRIVYGGYDA
+140 LRIVYGGYNA
-150 KSSIVI
+150 QSSIVI

-176 RHSAILGATGS
+176 RHCAILGATGS

-221 SLSGKCR
+221 SLSGKCS
-228 VFRVGANVEASE
+228 VFRVGANAAAGEE
-240 QELCVPFWA
+240 ELCVPFWA

-269 YIRAKVLELKR
+269 YIRGKVLDLKR
-280 ISALAIGNL
+280 VSAAAIVGL

-320 ADRTTPEELILQG
+320 ADRMTPENPIVTG
-333 EPTTLRS
+333 DPATLKS
-340 NQYPTAGLGSSA
+340 NQYPTAGLGNSA
-352 PFLNN
+352 PFLNT

-365 LDGMRSRLLDQS
+365 LDGMRSRLLDQRYS
-377 YNFLFRPNGYSPS
+377 FLFRPIGYAPTLNG
-390 LIGASVND
+390 ITTND
-398 LPQLFSTWFGHGYP
+398 LPHLFSTWFGHGVP
-412 ISILDLSAIPSNIMQ
+412 VSILDLSAIPSNIMQ
-427 TISGCILKITY
+427 AISGCILKIIY

-452 KQPLLLVLDEAHAY
+452 KQPLLVVLDEAHAY
-466 LKSGEDSISS
+466 LKAGEDSISS
-476 RTVQAISKE
+476 RTVQAIAKE
-485 GRKYGVGL
+485 GRKYGVGM

-511 GSIIALRMTNS
+511 GSIIALRMTNT

-541 VLSSLRTGEAIIS
+541 VLSSLRTGEAIVS

-563 VKFFQADNAYK
+563 VKFFQANNAMK
-574 SSDPIASKLWTNPR
+574 SSDPIASKLWAQAR
-588 PNAENYEVS
+588 PGIAEYEVS
-597 VRNWRNQSF
+597 VRNWRNQTF

>member
-1 MIFRHQMGQQALFDI
+1 M
-16 VKHNPTHIG
+16 KHNPTHIG

-35 TIKMASSY
+35 TIKMASNY

-71 NLYGLITQAGVLA
+71 NLYGLVTQAGVLA
-84 MPESLLLAY
+84 MPEALLLAY
-93 QENPSIADGHRWLRM
+93 KEKPEVADGHRWLRM

-115 GSSFERGVLQ
+115 GATFERGVLQ

-140 LRIVYGGYDA
+140 LKIVYGGYDDQ
-150 KSSIVI
+150 SSIVI

-176 RHSAILGATGS
+176 RHCAILGSTGS

-197 KAIAE
+197 RAIAE

-221 SLSGKCR
+221 SLSGKCC
-228 VFRVGANVEASE
+228 VFRVGANAADGEK
-240 QELCVPFWA
+240 ELCVPFWA
-249 LPFKELMA
+249 LPFRELLA
-257 IFPGKLSDQNED
+257 IFPGKLSDKNED
-269 YIRAKVLELKR
+269 YVRAKILEMKR
-280 ISALAIGNL
+280 ASAAAIGDL

-310 LDNFERITFK
+310 LDSFERSTFQ
-320 ADRTTPEELILQG
+320 ADRVTTATLLSAGDAE
-333 EPTTLRS
+333 TLRS
-340 NQYPTAGLGSSA
+340 NQYPIAGLGNSP
-352 PFLNN
+352 PFINN
-357 KAKGILGF
+357 NAKGLLGF

-377 YNFLFRPNGYSPS
+377 FNFLFRPVGYAPMLNG
-390 LIGASVND
+390 ATVRD
-398 LPQLFSTWFGHGYP
+398 LPELFTEWFGHGFP
-412 ISILDLSAIPSNIMQ
+412 VSILDLSAVPSENMQ
-427 TISGCILKITY
+427 TISGCILKIIY
-438 DALYWGQNTLVGGK
+438 DSLYWGQDNMVGGK
-452 KQPLLLVLDEAHAY
+452 KQPLLVALDEAHAY
-466 LKSGEDSISS
+466 LKSGDASISS
-476 RTVQAISKE
+476 RTVRTIAKE
-485 GRKYGVGL
+485 GRKYGVGM

-541 VLSSLRTGEAIIS
+541 VLSSLRTGEAIVS

-563 VKFFQADNAYK
+563 VKFFQAVNAAR
-574 SSDPIASKLWTNPR
+574 SSDPIASKLWSNPC
-588 PNAENYEVS
+588 PDMDEYKDS

-606 N
+606 S